1 MNKSFA
7 LLLSVAYCLL
17 SILSSCKYKNE
28 YQAINTNNKFI
39 ISIPSW
45 MKEEKGLKEGAPFQ
59 YANRFRNF
67 YAIAETLPK
76 ADSANSVSS
85 IMNFNL
91 NVIRKAMSN
100 SVVTDSVLVNGVDI
114 KGTRAEIYGK
124 MNNENIYFSEV
135 LYEGKSNIYHL
146 SIWTRSE
153 DRKLHF
159 KEDINKI
166 IESFKEI

>member
-1 MNKSFA
+1 MKKSSA
-7 LLLSVAYCLL
+7 LLLSCVLFLMSC
-17 SILSSCKYKNE
+17 ISSCHYKNE
-28 YQAINTNNKFI
+28 YQAINTNNQFS

-45 MKEEKGLKEGAPFQ
+45 MKEQKGLKEGAPFQ
-59 YANRFRNF
+59 YSNRFRNF

-85 IMNFNL
+85 KMNFNL
-91 NVIRKAMSN
+91 NVLRKAMGSP
-100 SVVTDSVLVNGVDI
+100 VVTDSLEINGLDI
-114 KGTRAEIYGK
+114 KGTRVEIYGK
-124 MNNENIYFSEV
+124 MNSENIYFSEV
-135 LYEGKSNIYHL
+135 LYEGKKNIYHL

-166 IESFKEI
+166 IASFKEI